1 MTAGMSVKVTDK
13 LDKVVSRFYDLLVAN
28 PLTTDF
34 FKDPD
39 VNALKRKQV
48 WFFSSLLM
56 ETNQGT
62 HDYMRQAHKGLVMKR
77 KLTDEHFDALLECL
91 VQALD
96 ESELTPDEAKTIVQ
110 SAEHL
115 RDAVLYR

>member
-1 MTAGMSVKVTDK
+1 MTAGTSAKVTDK
-13 LDKVVSRFYDLLVAN
+13 FDKVVSRFYDLLVAN
-28 PLTTDF
+28 PVTTAF

-62 HDYMRQAHKGLVMKR
+62 RDYMRQAHKGLVLQH
-77 KLTDEHFDALLECL
+77 KLTDEHFDALLDCL
-91 VQALD
+91 VKALE
-96 ESELTPDEAKTIVQ
+96 ESDLTEAEAYTIVQ